1 MHPEG
6 EDVRIPTPPGSAL
19 PRLFGDAPESAVGG
33 DGGGDGGV
41 GEADDAGTVAGT
53 SHGAADPGD
62 SWPVDLHAGD
72 EAEPLPGRRPPP
84 RRTLGSLIDHDPPGV
99 RGARPASRDELAD
112 LILRYREEQAAGR
125 ARRRGD
131 SAAKP
136 RFSAEQRLLILDSWL
151 RSKLPAGDFA
161 PLVGI
166 SLHTLR
172 AWKARFAELGPAGLD
187 DKPLGRPTGSRLSE
201 ATKRSIL
208 LLKRGHPDWGQDR
221 IAMVLLRAQGFQA
234 SATAIGRVL
243 EEAGYTAAPDAS
255 KPHAQEP
262 KRFERARPNQL
273 WQTDLFTFVLK
284 RENRRVH
291 LVGYLDDHSRFVV
304 GYGLHASASGALVR
318 ESLLS
323 AIANFGAPEEVLTDN
338 GPQYVTWRGKSE
350 FARTLEQRGIRHVV
364 ASPRHPQTLGKIER
378 FWGTLWRECVE
389 TAVFRGLD
397 DARRRIG
404 LFIDHYN
411 FQRPHSGCE
420 GLVPADRYFAAAPQ
434 VLQTLKERVANNAA
448 ELARDGVP
456 RKPFYLTGRI
466 GDQSISLHAEGEK
479 VVLTKGDGSREEV
492 DLGATGPRR
501 DGALAATAAAGP
513 TAALPAAVAP
523 TGNPPDHPATD
534 DAEESAP
541 GASPLDEVLPRL
553 LGDEEAAP

>member
-1 MHPEG
+1 VAYRQH
-6 EDVRIPTPPGSAL
+6 
-19 PRLFGDAPESAVGG
+19 AVG
-33 DGGGDGGV
+33 DPGV
-41 GEADDAGTVAGT
+41 
-53 SHGAADPGD
+53 HGARAVSSDAYDRDTGASPRHGGAPRGSED
-62 SWPVDLHAGD
+62 WDGSEDLDFDGLLD
-72 EAEPLPGRRPPP
+72 RDCL
-84 RRTLGSLIDHDPPGV
+84 GV
-99 RGARPASRDELAD
+99 RGERPASRRELAE
-112 LILRYREEQAAGR
+112 LLLRYRDEQASR
-125 ARRRGD
+125 QSRRKKEETAR
-131 SAAKP
+131 P
-136 RFSAEQRLLILDSWL
+136 RFSPEQRLLILDAWL

-187 DKPLGRPTGSRLSE
+187 DKPLGRPAGSRLSE
-201 ATKRSIL
+201 ATKRAIL
-208 LLKRGHPDWGQDR
+208 LMKEEHRDWGQDR
-221 IAMVLLRAQGFQA
+221 IAAMLLRAQGFQA
-234 SATAIGRVL
+234 SASAVGRVL
-243 EEAGYTAAPDAS
+243 EEGGYVAAPDVS

-262 KRFERARPNQL
+262 KRFERARANQL

-291 LVGYLDDHSRFVV
+291 MVAFLDDHSRFVV
-304 GYGLHASASGALVR
+304 GFGLHATASGALVR
-318 ESLLS
+318 ETLMA
-323 AIANFGAPEEVLTDN
+323 AIANFSAPEEVLTDN
-338 GPQYVTWRGKSE
+338 GTQYVTWRGKSE
-350 FARTLEQRGIRHVV
+350 FQKLLEQRGIQQIV
-364 ASPRHPQTLGKIER
+364 ATPRHPETLGKIER

-434 VLQTLKERVANNAA
+434 VLQTLKARVAKNAA
-448 ELARDGVP
+448 ELARDGMP

-492 DLGATGPRR
+492 DLGATGPRPQ
-501 DGALAATAAAGP
+501 AEAPAES
-513 TAALPAAVAP
+513 LPEPVVP
-523 TGNPPDHPATD
+523 MGNPPDHVATAD
-534 DAEESAP
+534 EAEPAP
-541 GASPLDEVLPRL
+541 GASPLDDFTDL
-553 LGDEEAAP
+553 LGEEGGR